1 MHENLISNP
10 WQHNFKL
17 WEPIGYHY
25 LIRNI
30 VIALGLYTKFVIVLS
45 GSWHSP
51 IVRSTMP
58 RKKFYGEFCEGDII
72 IIIVLKFYFM

>member
-17 WEPIGYHY
+17 WEPIEYHY
-25 LIRNI
+25 LIRSI
-30 VIALGLYTKFVIVLS
+30 VIALELYTKFVIVLL

-51 IVRSTMP
+51 IVGSTMLG
-58 RKKFYGEFCEGDII
+58 KKFEGEFCEGDII
-72 IIIVLKFYFM
+72 IIIVLKFCFM